1 MKEIQYQI
9 KYINKLANTAKDLLH
24 DAYRDS
30 STIVFK
36 APTGSGK
43 TYMVSQTLTQMVKDN
58 SEMAFAFIWISVNNL
73 HEQSLNSLSR
83 YFEDE
88 HLLECITNN
97 DLNDNT
103 IEQNQIMFINRESI
117 NKENSLFCV
126 KNEQNW
132 NLQSVVDNTKDIGN
146 TIVLLIDESHRN
158 ANTDKSKELIDIIS
172 PKLIIEVTA
181 TPKNTS
187 GTLIDIPLGEVIAE
201 GMIKKEVR
209 INDEKPS
216 SIKSN
221 EDILKMALRKRTQLQ
236 TAYKNLGKDINPLL
250 LIQIPNKRA
259 NDVINPEE
267 EIMGFLSEQGLT
279 VQNGKI
285 ALWLSEDHRNKEEVE
300 LNGSPVEVLIFK
312 EAIALGWDC
321 PRASIMFLQREWN
334 NERYEFNIQT
344 LGRIMRMPE
353 QTHYD
358 DKPELNY
365 GYVYTASDNFTI
377 VEDLAKD
384 YVSQQ
389 RLTIDHNIYN
399 SRPKL
404 FSEHIRRKRE
414 LTRLSGDFKT
424 VFNQAAKE
432 YDLKNKINLDVTQIS
447 KTIKLGATVSELDKG
462 GEQEVQFN
470 DKKQITKSKAE
481 IQSSYD
487 WFIRKMVVPYEIA
500 RSQNILKTSIRS
512 WFKSETGISDDD
524 VIQRIVMSGSQN
536 NNSHF
541 KQVIEDAKELYK
553 NLPTKKD
560 EITTN
565 TNWEVPTCVDIFSDC
580 EEIKP
585 SAKSILKQEEAGCFI
600 AKKDKNGKSELSTPE
615 KEFIQEMERS
625 DDYLQ
630 WWYKNGINESKYF
643 CIAYQKEDGFFHYGF
658 FPDFILKTKK
668 ETIIVEIKDNKDFKA
683 DNYYKLRA
691 GKKYLKRVE
700 SEEKV
705 RFYILSPNC
714 YYDFFKKLNDMDL
727 DGFES
732 KYEHN
737 LMKFIQS
744 QQLQI
749 KAKID
754 NDEKLTKVEEEYKE
768 LFSEYEKSVSELDDE
783 KLKREL
789 LELELDEART
799 IIEQYKNNLDI
810 LSVVSKS
817 QKQTFEKLDIVKPF
831 NICILGEVSDQS
843 QIRYEL
849 NSYLAKIG
857 VGTTEWDVNFVNN
870 TKLENAN
877 IYKSLQ
883 KGQTKYNIIVIG
895 QIYHHSGK
903 GNQKA
908 NIISELSNDKYIPY
922 IVCSSP
928 KELLTPDRLI
938 EKLHEYLQNNY
949 VHHS

>member
-1 MKEIQYQI
+1 MKEIKYQI
-9 KYINKLANTAKDLLH
+9 KYINKLANTAKDLLT
-24 DAYRDS
+24 DKYRDKD
-30 STIVFK
+30 TIVFK

-43 TYMVSQTLTQMVKDN
+43 TYMVSQALTQMVKEN
-58 SEMAFAFIWISVNNL
+58 PEIAFAFIWISVNNL

-88 HLLECITNN
+88 QLLDCITNT
-97 DLNDNT
+97 DLNNNT
-103 IEQNQIMFINRESI
+103 IEQNQIMFINWESI
-117 NKENSLFCV
+117 NKENSLFRV
-126 KNEQNW
+126 DNEQNW
-132 NLQSVVDNTKDIGN
+132 NLQSVVENTKDIGN

-158 ANTDKSKELIDIIS
+158 ASTDKSKELIDIIK
-172 PKLIIEVTA
+172 PRLIIEVTA
-181 TPKNTS
+181 TPKSSS
-187 GTLIDIPLGEVIAE
+187 GTLIDIPLKEVIDE

-221 EDILKMALRKRTQLQ
+221 EDVLRLALRKRTQLC
-236 TAYKNLGKDINPLL
+236 TAYKSLCKNINPLM

-259 NDVINPEE
+259 NDVINPED
-267 EIMGFLSEQGLT
+267 EIIEFLSKEGLT
-279 VQNGKI
+279 VQNGKV

-300 LNGSPVEVLIFK
+300 LNDSPVQVLIFK

-321 PRASIMFLQREWN
+321 PRASILFLQREWN

-377 VEDLAKD
+377 IEDLAKD

-389 RLTIDHNIYN
+389 RLTIDHEIYN

-424 VFNQAAKE
+424 VFNQAAQD
-432 YDLKNKINLDVTQIS
+432 YGLKDKINCDVTQIS
-447 KTIKLGATVSELDKG
+447 KTIKLGATVNELDKG
-462 GEQEVQFN
+462 GEQEVQFK
-470 DKKQITKSKAE
+470 DKKQITRSKAE
-481 IQSSYD
+481 IQSLYD
-487 WFIRKMVVPYEIA
+487 GFIRKMVNPYEIA
-500 RSQNILKTSIRS
+500 RSQNILKTAIRS
-512 WFKSETGISDDD
+512 WFKVELSISDDD
-524 VIQRIVMSGSQN
+524 IIQMIVMSGSQN

-560 EITTN
+560 EITRN
-565 TNWEVPTCVDIFSDC
+565 DNWEVPNAVDIFSNC
-580 EEIKP
+580 EEIRP
-585 SAKSILKQEEAGCFI
+585 SAKSILKQEDAGCFI
-600 AKKDKNGKSELSTPE
+600 AKKDKNGRSELSSPE
-615 KEFIQEMERS
+615 KTFITKLEKS

-630 WWYKNGINESKYF
+630 WWYKNGKSESKYF
-643 CIAYQKEDGFFHYGF
+643 CIAYKREDGYHYGF

-668 ETIIVEIKDNKDFKA
+668 ETIIVEIKDDKDFKA
-683 DNYYKLRA
+683 ENYYKLTA
-691 GKKYLKRVE
+691 GKKYLEQVK
-700 SEEKV
+700 SEETV

-714 YYDFFKKLNDMDL
+714 YYEFFKKLNDMDL
-727 DGFES
+727 DSFES
-732 KYEHN
+732 LYEHN

-749 KAKID
+749 KDKIK
-754 NDEKLTKVEEEYKE
+754 NDEKLTKVEEEYQE
-768 LFSEYEKSVSELDDE
+768 LFSEYEKSISDLDDE

-789 LELELDEART
+789 LELELEDAKT
-799 IIEQYKNNLDI
+799 IIEQYKTNIDI
-810 LSVVSKS
+810 LSRVPKPQTQTVDKIVVK
-817 QKQTFEKLDIVKPF
+817 TPF

-843 QIRYEL
+843 QIRHEL
-849 NSYLAKIG
+849 NSYFSKIG
-857 VGTTEWDVNFVNN
+857 VLTTDWDVDFFNN

-883 KGQTKYNIIVIG
+883 KGQTKYDVIIIG

-908 NIISELSNDKYIPY
+908 NIITELKNNKYIPF
-922 IVCSSP
+922 IVGSSP
-928 KELLTPDRLI
+928 KNVLTPDKLI
-938 EKLHEYLQNNY
+938 EKLHGYFVEQNN
-949 VHHS
+949 HK

>member
-9 KYINKLANTAKDLLH
+9 KYINKLTDTAKDLLH
-24 DAYRDS
+24 DTYRNS

-43 TYMVSQTLTQMVKDN
+43 TYMVSQTLTQMVKEN
-58 SEMAFAFIWISVNNL
+58 PEITFAFIWISVNNL

-88 HLLECITNN
+88 QLLECITNN

-103 IEQNQIMFINRESI
+103 IEQNQIMFINWESI
-117 NKENSLFCV
+117 NKENSLFRV
-126 KNEQNW
+126 ENEQNW
-132 NLQSVVDNTKDIGN
+132 NLQSVVENTKDIGN

-158 ANTDKSKELIDIIS
+158 ASTDKSKELIDIIS

-216 SIKSN
+216 FIKSN

-250 LIQIPNKRA
+250 LIQIPNKRV

-321 PRASIMFLQREWN
+321 PRASILFLQREWN

-353 QTHYD
+353 QTHYE
-358 DKPELNY
+358 DKLELNY

-414 LTRLSGDFKT
+414 LTRLSGDFKI

-447 KTIKLGATVSELDKG
+447 KTIRLSATVSELDKG
-462 GEQEVQFN
+462 GEQEVQFK

-487 WFIRKMVVPYEIA
+487 GFIRKMVVPYEIT

-524 VIQRIVMSGSQN
+524 VIQRIVMSGSQY

-565 TNWEVPTCVDIFSDC
+565 TNWEVPTSVDIFSDC

-585 SAKSILKQEEAGCFI
+585 SAKSILKQEDAGCFI
-600 AKKDKNGKSELSTPE
+600 SKKDKNGKTELSTPE
-615 KEFIQEMERS
+615 KEFIQEMEQS

-630 WWYKNGINESKYF
+630 WWYKNGISESKYF
-643 CIAYQKEDGFFHYGF
+643 CIAYQKEDGFHYGF

-691 GKKYLKRVE
+691 GKRYLERVE

-727 DGFES
+727 DNFES

-749 KAKID
+749 KAKIN

-810 LSVVSKS
+810 LSIVSKP
-817 QKQTFEKLDIVKPF
+817 QKQIFEKLDIVKPF
-831 NICILGEVSDQS
+831 NICVLGEVSDQT

-849 NSYLAKIG
+849 NSYFAKIG

-895 QIYHHSGK
+895 QIHHHSGK

-908 NIISELSNDKYIPY
+908 NIISELSNEKYIPY

-938 EKLHEYLQNNY
+938 EKLHEYLQNNC
-949 VHHS
+949 VHHL

>member
-630 WWYKNGINESKYF
+630 WWYKNGISESKYF

>member
-1 MKEIQYQI
+1 MKEIQYQK
-9 KYINKLANTAKDLLH
+9 KYISKLANTAKDLLH

-43 TYMVSQTLTQMVKDN
+43 TYMVSQTLTQIVKDN
-58 SEMAFAFIWISVNNL
+58 PDMAFAFIWISVNNL
-73 HEQSLNSLSR
+73 HEQSLNSLSK

-88 HLLECITNN
+88 QLLECITNN

-103 IEQNQIMFINRESI
+103 IEQNQIMFINWESI
-117 NKENSLFCV
+117 NKENSLFRV
-126 KNEQNW
+126 ENEQNW
-132 NLQSVVDNTKDIGN
+132 NLQSVVENTKDIGN

-158 ANTDKSKELIDIIS
+158 ASTDKSKELIDIIS

-221 EDILKMALRKRTQLQ
+221 EDILKLALRKRTQLQ
-236 TAYKNLGKDINPLL
+236 TAYKSLGKDINPLL
-250 LIQIPNKRA
+250 LIQIPNKKA

-267 EIMGFLSEQGLT
+267 EIIGFLSEQGLT
-279 VQNGKI
+279 VQNGKV

-300 LNGSPVEVLIFK
+300 LNSSPVEALIFK

-321 PRASIMFLQREWN
+321 PRASILFLQREWN

-424 VFNQAAKE
+424 VFNQAEKE
-432 YDLKNKINLDVTQIS
+432 YDLKNKINSDVTQIS
-447 KTIKLGATVSELDKG
+447 KTIKLSATVSELDKG
-462 GEQEVQFN
+462 GEQEVQFK

-481 IQSSYD
+481 IQNSYD
-487 WFIRKMVVPYEIA
+487 AFIRKMVVPYEIA

-553 NLPTKKD
+553 KLPTKKD

-565 TNWEVPTCVDIFSDC
+565 ADWEVPTSVDIFSDC
-580 EEIKP
+580 EEIRP
-585 SAKSILKQEEAGCFI
+585 SAKSILKQEDAGCFI

-615 KEFIQEMERS
+615 KEFIKGMEEA

-630 WWYKNGINESKYF
+630 WWYKNGISESKYF
-643 CIAYQKEDGFFHYGF
+643 CIAYQKEDGFHYGF
-658 FPDFILKTKK
+658 FPDFILKAKK
-668 ETIIVEIKDNKDFKA
+668 ETIIVEIKDDKDFKA

-691 GKKYLKRVE
+691 GKKYLERVD
-700 SEEKV
+700 SEENV

-727 DGFES
+727 DNFES

-810 LSVVSKS
+810 LSVVSKP
-817 QKQTFEKLDIVKPF
+817 QKQSFEKIDIIKPF

-843 QIRYEL
+843 QLRKDL
-849 NSYLAKIG
+849 NSFFSKIG
-857 VGTTEWDVNFVNN
+857 VGTTEWNVDFISNS
-870 TKLENAN
+870 KLENGN
-877 IYKSLQ
+877 IFKSLQ
-883 KGQTKYNIIVIG
+883 KGQTKYQVIKKGRLNI
-895 QIYHHSGK
+895 
-903 GNQKA
+903 
-908 NIISELSNDKYIPY
+908 
-922 IVCSSP
+922 
-928 KELLTPDRLI
+928 R
-938 EKLHEYLQNNY
+938 
-949 VHHS
+949 

>member
-1 MKEIQYQI
+1 MKEIQYQK
-9 KYINKLANTAKDLLH
+9 KYISKLANTAKELLH

-58 SEMAFAFIWISVNNL
+58 PDMAFAFIWISVNNL

-88 HLLECITNN
+88 QLLECITNN

-103 IEQNQIMFINRESI
+103 IEQNQIMFINWESI
-117 NKENSLFCV
+117 NKENSLFRV
-126 KNEQNW
+126 ENEQNW
-132 NLQSVVDNTKDIGN
+132 NLQSVVENTKDIGN

-158 ANTDKSKELIDIIS
+158 ASTDKSKELIDIIS

-216 SIKSN
+216 SIRSN

-236 TAYKNLGKDINPLL
+236 TAYKSLGKDINPLL

-267 EIMGFLSEQGLT
+267 EIIGFLSEQGLT
-279 VQNGKI
+279 VQNGKV

-300 LNGSPVEVLIFK
+300 LNSSPVEVLIFK

-321 PRASIMFLQREWN
+321 PRASILFLQREWN

-432 YDLKNKINLDVTQIS
+432 YDLKNKINSDVTQIS
-447 KTIKLGATVSELDKG
+447 KTIKLSATVSELDKG
-462 GEQEVQFN
+462 GEQEVQFK

-487 WFIRKMVVPYEIA
+487 AFIRKMVVPYEIA

-565 TNWEVPTCVDIFSDC
+565 ADWEVPTSVDIFSDC
-580 EEIKP
+580 EEIRP
-585 SAKSILKQEEAGCFI
+585 SAKSILKQEDAGCFI

-615 KEFIQEMERS
+615 KEFIKGMEEA
-625 DDYLQ
+625 DDYLL
-630 WWYKNGINESKYF
+630 WWYKNGISESKYF
-643 CIAYQKEDGFFHYGF
+643 CIAYQKEDGFHYGF
-658 FPDFILKTKK
+658 FPDFILKAKK
-668 ETIIVEIKDNKDFKA
+668 ETIIVEIKDDKDFKA

-691 GKKYLKRVE
+691 GKKYLERVD
-700 SEEKV
+700 SEERV

-727 DGFES
+727 DNFES

-810 LSVVSKS
+810 LSVVSKP
-817 QKQTFEKLDIVKPF
+817 QKQTYEKIDITKPF

-843 QIRYEL
+843 QIRQDL
-849 NSYLAKIG
+849 NSFFSKIG
-857 VGTTEWDVNFVNN
+857 VGMTEWNVDFISNS
-870 TKLENAN
+870 KLENGN
-877 IYKSLQ
+877 IFKSLQ
-883 KGQTKYNIIVIG
+883 KGQTKYHVIVIG
-895 QIYHHSGK
+895 QIHHHSGK

-908 NIISELSNDKYIPY
+908 NIISELSSEKYIPY
-922 IVCSSP
+922 IVGSSP
-928 KELLTPDRLI
+928 RDLLTSDNLI
-938 EKLHEYLQNNY
+938 EKLNDYLVNSFKKS
-949 VHHS
+949 VE

>member
-1 MKEIQYQI
+1 MKEIQYQK
-9 KYINKLANTAKDLLH
+9 KYINKLANAAKELLT
-24 DAYRDS
+24 DEYRDS
-30 STIVFK
+30 GTIVFK

-43 TYMVSQTLTQMVKDN
+43 TYMVSQALTQTVKDN
-58 SEMAFAFIWISVNNL
+58 PNMSFSFIWISVNNL

-88 HLLECITNN
+88 QLLECITNT

-103 IEQNQIMFINRESI
+103 IEQNQIMFINWESI
-117 NKENSLFCV
+117 NKENSLFRV
-126 KNEQNW
+126 DNEQNW
-132 NLQSVVDNTKDIGN
+132 NLQSVVENTKDIGN

-158 ANTDKSKELIDIIS
+158 ASTDKSKELIDIIS

-187 GTLIDIPLGEVIAE
+187 GTLIDIPLREVIEE

-216 SIKSN
+216 NIKSN
-221 EDILKMALRKRTQLQ
+221 EDILKLALRKRTQLQ
-236 TAYKNLGKDINPLL
+236 TAYRSLGKNINPLL

-259 NDVINPEE
+259 NDVINPED
-267 EIMGFLSEQGLT
+267 EIIGFLSEQGLT
-279 VQNGKI
+279 VQNGKV

-300 LNGSPVEVLIFK
+300 LNDSPVEVLIFK

-321 PRASIMFLQREWN
+321 PRASILFLQREWN

-358 DKPELNY
+358 DMPELNY

-389 RLTIDHNIYN
+389 HLTIDHDIYN
-399 SRPKL
+399 SRLHL

-424 VFNQAAKE
+424 VFNQAANE
-432 YDLKNKINLDVTQIS
+432 YDLKNKINSDVTQIL
-447 KTIKLGATVSELDKG
+447 KTIKLSATVTELDKG
-462 GEQEVQFN
+462 GEQEVQFK

-487 WFIRKMVVPYEIA
+487 TFIRKMVAPYEIA

-512 WFKSETGISDDD
+512 WFKNVVNISDDD

-536 NNSHF
+536 NNFHF

-565 TNWEVPTCVDIFSDC
+565 DNWEIPNSVDIFSDY
-580 EEIKP
+580 EEIRP
-585 SAKSILKQEEAGCFI
+585 SVKSILKQEDAGCFI

-615 KEFIQEMERS
+615 KNFITGMEKC

-630 WWYKNGINESKYF
+630 WWYKNGKSESKYF
-643 CIAYQKEDGFFHYGF
+643 CIAYQKEDGYYYGF
-658 FPDFILKTKK
+658 FPDFILRTKR
-668 ETIIVEIKDNKDFKA
+668 ETIVVEIKDDKDFKA
-683 DNYYKLRA
+683 ENYYKLKA
-691 GKKYLKRVE
+691 GKQYLERVK
-700 SEEKV
+700 SEETV

-727 DGFES
+727 DNFES
-732 KYEHN
+732 IYEHN

-749 KAKID
+749 QEKIK

-768 LFSEYEKSVSELDDE
+768 LYSEWEKSISELKDE

-789 LELELDEART
+789 IELELADAKI
-799 IIEQYKNNLDI
+799 IIEQYKTNIDI
-810 LSVVSKS
+810 LSRGTKS
-817 QKQTFEKLDIVKPF
+817 QKLSIEKIDIIKPF

-843 QIRYEL
+843 EIRRKL
-849 NSYLAKIG
+849 NSYFAKIG
-857 VGTTEWDVNFVNN
+857 VDTTDWDVDFYNN
-870 TKLENAN
+870 TRLENGN
-877 IYKSLQ
+877 IFKSLQ
-883 KGQTKYNIIVIG
+883 KGQTKYHVIFIG

-908 NIISELSNDKYIPY
+908 NILSELSNEKYIPY
-922 IVCSSP
+922 VVGSSP
-928 KELLTPDRLI
+928 KNLLTTDNLI
-938 EKLHEYLQNNY
+938 EKLNEFLLNTYKKKI
-949 VHHS
+949 